1 VSETDKSHSLFDIVS
16 SIVSVIIWGILFIS
30 LGVFVLSNPRGIV
43 IYLWFM
49 SYGALML
56 EIEIILLCGIVFIII
71 GIIILTLGLIKTL
84 IISPKKYRGYIE
96 EKKSFEEKQNY
107 MNPSW
112 LKHQYYDLG
121 ISLQDIA
128 NEQRVSIITIRKW
141 VDKLGLVSEDLGT
154 SE

>member
-1 VSETDKSHSLFDIVS
+1 MSEIDKNHSLFGIVS
-16 SIVSVIIWGILFIS
+16 DVVIVIFWGILFIIFGVVVIFSSVDLIDSVS
-30 LGVFVLSNPRGIV
+30 LLS
-43 IYLWFM
+43 F
-49 SYGALML
+49 GAFIL
-56 EIEIILLCGIVFIII
+56 EIEIILLCGIVLIII
-71 GIIILTLGLIKTL
+71 GIIILTLGLIITL
-84 IISPKKYRGYIE
+84 IITPKKYRGYTE
-96 EKKSFEEKQNY
+96 EKNRFEEKQDY

-128 NEQRVSIITIRKW
+128 NEQHVSMITIRKW